1 MRRQFYRAFFL
12 EIKFFGAPKL
22 PQICI
27 HSAAQKG
34 LILKKRGAE
43 IYLEYKPYFWAQAY
57 G

>member
-1 MRRQFYRAFFL
+1 MHFLL

-34 LILKKRGAE
+34 LILKKRLAE